1 MLVASYLDRQD
12 LRGVA
17 DVSLSFDKALGI
29 HAEAL
34 QVRSR
39 RLELL
44 ASNLANADTPNFKAR
59 DIDFRAA
66 LNDASHGQGLRMAR
80 TNAGHL
86 PSGPAGSGLEAK
98 YRVPSQPSLDGNTVD
113 PQLEQ
118 AAFSEN
124 AIQYQA
130 SLDFLN
136 ARFRGLRTA
145 LKGE

>member
-1 MLVASYLDRQD
+1 MA
-12 LRGVA
+12 
-17 DVSLSFDKALGI
+17 LSFDKALGI

-44 ASNLANADTPNFKAR
+44 ASNLANADTPNYKAR

-66 LNDASHGQGLRMAR
+66 LGDVQQGLAIRRTHAAHISTGAAGQGME
-80 TNAGHL
+80 
-86 PSGPAGSGLEAK
+86 PQ

-118 AAFSEN
+118 AAFSQN
-124 AIQYQA
+124 AVQYQA

-136 ARFRGLRTA
+136 ARFRGLRNA
-145 LKGE
+145 LGGGNNQ

>member
-1 MLVASYLDRQD
+1 M
-12 LRGVA
+12 
-17 DVSLSFDKALGI
+17 SLSFDKALGI

-34 QVRSR
+34 QLRSR

-66 LNDASHGQGLRMAR
+66 LNDAGHGQGLRMAR
-80 TNAGHL
+80 TNASHL
-86 PSGPAGSGLEAK
+86 PSGPAGAGLEPK

>member
-1 MLVASYLDRQD
+1 MA
-12 LRGVA
+12 
-17 DVSLSFDKALGI
+17 LSFDKALGI

-34 QVRSR
+34 QLRAK

-44 ASNLANADTPNFKAR
+44 ASNVANSDTPNYKAR

-66 LNDASHGQGLRMAR
+66 LSHAGQSQGVGMAR
-80 TNAGHL
+80 THPSHMAAG
-86 PSGPAGSGLEAK
+86 GAAGAAEVQ

-118 AAFSEN
+118 AAFVEN
-124 AIQYQA
+124 AVQYQA

-136 ARFRGLRTA
+136 ARFRGLRNA

>member
-1 MLVASYLDRQD
+1 MSI
-12 LRGVA
+12 
-17 DVSLSFDKALGI
+17 SFDKALGI

-44 ASNLANADTPNFKAR
+44 AANLANADTPNFKAR

-66 LNDASHGQGLRMAR
+66 LNDAGHGQALRMSR

-86 PSGPAGSGLEAK
+86 SSGAAGAGPEAM
-98 YRVPSQPSLDGNTVD
+98 YRVPTQPSLDGNTVD
-113 PQLEQ
+113 PQLEK

-145 LKGE
+145 LRGNNGS

>member
-1 MLVASYLDRQD
+1 MA
-12 LRGVA
+12 
-17 DVSLSFDKALGI
+17 LSFDKALGI
-29 HAEAL
+29 HADAL

-44 ASNLANADTPNFKAR
+44 ASNLANADTPNYKAR

-66 LNDASHGQGLRMAR
+66 LGHAQQGEAVAMRR
-80 TNAGHL
+80 THAGHL
-86 PSGPAGSGLEAK
+86 PSGGAAGHAVEPQ

-113 PQLEQ
+113 TQLEQ

-124 AIQYQA
+124 AVQYQA

-136 ARFRGLRTA
+136 SRFQGLRTA
-145 LKGE
+145 LRGE

>member
-1 MLVASYLDRQD
+1 MSI
-12 LRGVA
+12 
-17 DVSLSFDKALGI
+17 SFDKALGI

-44 ASNLANADTPNFKAR
+44 AANLANADTPNFKAR

-66 LNDASHGQGLRMAR
+66 LNDAGHGQALRMSR

-86 PSGPAGSGLEAK
+86 SSGAAGAGPEAM
-98 YRVPSQPSLDGNTVD
+98 YRVPTQPSLDGNTVD
-113 PQLEQ
+113 PQLEK

-136 ARFRGLRTA
+136 ARFRGLQTA
-145 LKGE
+145 LRGNNGS